1 MTGDEKH
8 WESEALSM
16 RRFAFFG
23 VALSTVATLVCV
35 VSVPMLYNY
44 MQHMQS
50 VMQNEVDFCKSRTG
64 NIWREVTRTQALA
77 APSRKARQAGGCCG
91 CGVSPAGPPGPP
103 GQDGQPGNDGQPG
116 QPGRN
121 GPDGPPATPA
131 PPAPQP
137 CFNCPPGPPGPPGSP
152 GNKGAPGNPG
162 SDGQP
167 GNPGNPGG
175 PGPLGPPG
183 PPGNAGQPG
192 NAWSSW
198 TPRSTHP
205 RTWFSRTHLDLLD
218 LEDLLVPMDSQ
229 VHQETQDEMVDQ
241 DYLETMDDLVMME
254 ILEMTE
260 DQEMTVTKDL
270 EEAATTVL
278 HLVPLQDI
286 KQPQFNFFYMRAV
299 LCCTGNKSFK
309 QFEACGACAS
319 MWRGLSRTMQKL
331 FVSTACVRRKF

>member
-131 PPAPQP
+131 PPAPHHASTALPVLLVHLEVQETKEHQEILDLMASQETLEIP
-137 CFNCPPGPPGPPGSP
+137 EDQVPWVHQDHLETMVSP
-152 GNKGAPGNPG
+152 ETPVLL
-162 SDGQP
+162 D
-167 GNPGNPGG
+167 
-175 PGPLGPPG
+175 
-183 PPGNAGQPG
+183 
-192 NAWSSW
+192 
-198 TPRSTHP
+198 PRSTHP
-205 RTWFSRTHLDLLD
+205 RTWFSRTTWTSWTC
-218 LEDLLVPMDSQ
+218 EELLVPMDSQ

-241 DYLETMDDLVMME
+241 DYLETMDD
-254 ILEMTE
+254 
-260 DQEMTVTKDL
+260 
-270 EEAATTVL
+270 
-278 HLVPLQDI
+278 
-286 KQPQFNFFYMRAV
+286 
-299 LCCTGNKSFK
+299 
-309 QFEACGACAS
+309 
-319 MWRGLSRTMQKL
+319 
-331 FVSTACVRRKF
+331 